1 MFASIPSSAL
11 NCDLSF
17 SYIVGRMGKLESID
31 VKLFLAAA
39 MDFYRTQ
46 VRCFSLL
53 SGSITSSCSQQLL
66 KAIFNN

>member
-1 MFASIPSSAL
+1 
-11 NCDLSF
+11 
-17 SYIVGRMGKLESID
+17 VGRMGKLESID

-53 SGSITSSCSQQLL
+53 SGSITSSCSQQVL
-66 KAIFNN
+66 KAILNN